1 MASGPDF
8 SRVVQF
14 DLARGT
20 VRLETEAALLI
31 GARSLAQLM
40 ELVPVEARARFGG
53 ELGGAMG
60 ARIEGRLGGPAAV
73 REAPIEAVVTNL
85 GAELALG
92 GFGVLSLER
101 WGRALVLH
109 VGGAPLEAPEFYA
122 SLIASAISRATGAAA
137 YSTVLSTSDGVRV
150 VIASQSGAQRVRSW
164 ITQGVAW
171 SVALTQLQGSA
182 S

>member
-1 MASGPDF
+1 MASGSDF

-20 VRLETEAALLI
+20 VRLETEAALLV
-31 GARSLAQLM
+31 GARSL
-40 ELVPVEARARFGG
+40 
-53 ELGGAMG
+53 
-60 ARIEGRLGGPAAV
+60 EGRLGGQAAV

-92 GFGVLSLER
+92 GFGALSLER

-150 VIASQSGAQRVRSW
+150 LIASQSGAQRVRSW